1 MCYSAPM
8 DVDSRLP
15 ALARLAVL
23 TGAGLQPGQ
32 ELLVHGE
39 LEHAPL
45 LREISRQAYEA
56 GAFYVDVQY
65 ADPWVRRTKV
75 DLAPED
81 GLGYTPPWM
90 VARMERAAQEGSA
103 VIAIAGASHAE
114 IYEGADPARMAAARF
129 RDFDRAWADAVMG
142 QKIAW
147 AILAYPTE
155 EWAREVFGEPDI
167 GRLWDAVA
175 HSLRLDAPDPAA
187 AWEERLVQLDER
199 AQALTDR
206 GFDALRYRGPGTD
219 LEIGLIAGARWM
231 AGRERTVH
239 GQVHAPNLP
248 TEEVFTSPH
257 RDRAEG
263 TVRSSK
269 PLALRG
275 GVVEGLELR
284 LEGGEIVEVRAEK
297 GEELARAEIA
307 LDDGARRFGEVALVD
322 DSSRV
327 GETGIV
333 FHNTLFDENA
343 ASHIAWGRGLPWAVE
358 GMDGD
363 PEALGVNS
371 SLTHIDFMVGS
382 PELEID
388 GIEPGGAPVPLL
400 REERWVLA

>member
-1 MCYSAPM
+1 MT
-8 DVDSRLP
+8 DHSRLP

-23 TGAGLQPGQ
+23 TGAGLEPGQ

-65 ADPWVRRTKV
+65 ADPWVRRAKV
-75 DLAPED
+75 DLAPDD

-103 VIAIAGASHAE
+103 VIAIAGASHAQ
-114 IYEGADPARMAAARF
+114 IYEGADPGRMAAARF

-155 EWAREVFGEPDI
+155 EWAREVFGEPDL

-187 AWEERLVQLDER
+187 AWEERLVQLDAR
-199 AQALTDR
+199 AQALTER
-206 GFDALRYRGPGTD
+206 GFAAVRYRGPGTD
-219 LEIGLIAGARWM
+219 LEIGLIEGGRWIAARQST
-231 AGRERTVH
+231 ER
-239 GQVHAPNLP
+239 GQAHVPNLP
-248 TEEVFTSPH
+248 TEEVFTTPH

-263 TVRSSK
+263 MVRSSK

-275 GVVEGLELR
+275 GLVEGLELT
-284 LEGGEIVEVRAEK
+284 LAGGEIVEVRAEK
-297 GEELARAEIA
+297 GEELVRAEIA

-358 GMDGD
+358 GLDGD

-388 GIEPGGAPVPLL
+388 GIEPGGAAVPLL
-400 REERWVLA
+400 REERWVLDPTRPA

>member
-1 MCYSAPM
+1 M
-8 DVDSRLP
+8 DDSRLP

-45 LREISRQAYEA
+45 LREIARQAYEA
-56 GAFYVDVQY
+56 GAYHVDVQY
-65 ADPWVRRTKV
+65 ADPLVRRAKV

-81 GLGYTPPWM
+81 SLGWTPPWM
-90 VARMERAAQEGSA
+90 VQRMERAAADGSA

-114 IYEGADPARMAAARF
+114 IFDGADPARMAAARF

-142 QKIAW
+142 QKVAW

-155 EWAREVFGEPDI
+155 EWAAEVFGEPAVDT
-167 GRLWDAVA
+167 LWDAVA
-175 HSLRLDAPDPAA
+175 HSLRLDEPDPAA
-187 AWEERLVQLDER
+187 AWDARLKELDAR
-199 AQALTDR
+199 AQQLTER
-206 GFDALRYRGPGTD
+206 GFSALRYRGPGTD
-219 LEIGLIAGARWM
+219 LEVGLIESGRWIAARQ
-231 AGRERTVH
+231 RTLR
-239 GQVHAPNLP
+239 GQEHVPNLP
-248 TEEVFTSPH
+248 TEECFTTPH

-275 GVVEGLELR
+275 GLVEGLELT
-284 LEGGEIVEVRAEK
+284 LSGGEIVEVRAER
-297 GEELARAEIA
+297 GLELARAEIA
-307 LDDGARRFGEVALVD
+307 IDDGARRFGEVALVD

-327 GETGIV
+327 GETGVV

-343 ASHIAWGRGLPWAVE
+343 ASHIAWGRGLPWAVD
-358 GMDGD
+358 GVDGD
-363 PEALGVNS
+363 PEALGVNN

-388 GIEPGGAPVPLL
+388 GVEPGGAAVPLL
-400 REERWVLA
+400 RGGRWQL